1 MTHVLLLHLWPLPHR
16 CTGPVGEWVGVQ
28 APSLQV
34 LTDMR
39 RRPVV
44 MVGEA
49 SHAVEGGATGG

>member
-1 MTHVLLLHLWPLPHR
+1 MTLILLLHRGRCPTTALALWAS
-16 CTGPVGEWVGVQ
+16 GWGVW
-28 APSLQV
+28 APSLQMS
-34 LTDMR
+34 TDMR